1 MTEQQQT
8 NTELRKKAHQVKR
21 TSEQNR
27 AALRRKVRIFYDLQ
41 RLRLQTAGR
50 TYDRATDI
58 ELHEADTNMLNNR
71 ASELE
76 VAEKNALKDV
86 EWHLKGMKAFTQILA
101 EKPKYRGIGPTLA
114 GVILSEIDIHRAA
127 TPSALW
133 KYAGLAP
140 VAGRRCKLC
149 KDSVVAAKNGA
160 GGTMAMTFKHE
171 FKRQKKCKLDLVPR
185 EKTWESGKAERPTAG
200 VKLAYNSF
208 LKTKLV
214 GVMADCMLK
223 ANSPFRSFYDDYKL
237 RIQSAEKGV
246 SDGHRHRMALR
257 YMVKMVLLEIW
268 KSWRELEGLEVRV
281 PYQEEYLNHK
291 HG

>member
-1 MTEQQQT
+1 MTEKQKENQK
-8 NTELRKKAHQVKR
+8 LRKEAHKAKR
-21 TSEQNR
+21 TPEQNR

-76 VAEKNALKDV
+76 IAEKSALKDV
-86 EWHLKGMKAFTQILA
+86 EWHLKGMKAYTEILA

-114 GVILSEIDIHRAA
+114 GVILSEIDIHRATTA
-127 TPSALW
+127 SALW
-133 KYAGLAP
+133 KYCGLAP
-140 VAGRRCKLC
+140 VKCRRCKLC
-149 KDSVVAAKNGA
+149 NDTVVAKSGSY
-160 GGTMAMTFKHE
+160 KHE
-171 FKRQKKCKLDLVPR
+171 FKRKKKCKLDIIP
-185 EKTWESGKAERPTAG
+185 ESDTFESGRAERPTTG
-200 VKLAYNSF
+200 IKLPYNSF
-208 LKTKLV
+208 LKMKLV
-214 GVMADCMLK
+214 GVMADCLIK
-223 ANSPFRSFYDDYKL
+223 SDSPFRSFYDDYKHRL
-237 RIQSAEKGV
+237 QSADKGM

-281 PYQEEYLNHK
+281 TYQEEYLNHK